1 MRPALVGPGRVGNY
15 NTSLR
20 PLRTIAMPLRI
31 QIVGP
36 AAPGSRTGNRVTAQ
50 RWQKVLRRLGH
61 NVRVTTGYDGR
72 DADVLIALHA
82 RKSARAVR
90 EFRKAHPKRPLIVA
104 LTGTDLYRDLPKSRP
119 ALRSLELADRLV
131 LLQPA
136 GRAALPREARRKARV
151 IYQSVEPPERRRAPL
166 PNAFEVCV
174 IGHLR
179 TVKDPFRTALAAR
192 CLPDSSRI
200 RVIQIG
206 GVLQPRMAS
215 RARDEEQRNE
225 RYQWI
230 GEHSRAQTLHRLAR
244 ARLMVI
250 SSRMEG
256 GANVVGE
263 AAALGIPILASRVAG
278 NVGLL
283 GARHPG
289 YFEFGDTAALRDLLL
304 RAETEPRFYRKLR
317 QTSERIAPLFRPARE
332 RRDWRSLLAEIT
344 HNG

>member
-1 MRPALVGPGRVGNY
+1 
-15 NTSLR
+15 
-20 PLRTIAMPLRI
+20 MPLRI

-50 RWQKVLRRLGH
+50 RWRNVLGSLGH
-61 NVRVTTGYDGR
+61 NVRVTTAYDGR
-72 DADVLIALHA
+72 DVDLLIALHA
-82 RKSARAVR
+82 RKSALAVR
-90 EFRKAHPKRPLIVA
+90 AFRKAHPTRPLIVA
-104 LTGTDLYRDLPKSRP
+104 LTGTDLYRDLPKNRS

-136 GRAALPREARRKARV
+136 GRASLPREARRKARV
-151 IYQSVEPPERRRAPL
+151 IYQSVEPPKRRRMPVRD
-166 PNAFEVCV
+166 AFEVCV

-192 CLPDSSRI
+192 RLPDSSRI

-206 GVLQPRMAS
+206 GALQPRMES
-215 RARDEEQRNE
+215 RARDEQQRHG

-230 GEHSRAQTLHRLAR
+230 GEQSRARTLHRLAR
-244 ARLMVI
+244 SRLMVI

-263 AAALGIPILASRVAG
+263 AATLGIPILASRVAG

-283 GARHPG
+283 GPRHPG
-289 YFEFGDTAALRDLLL
+289 YFEFGDTLALRDLLI
-304 RAETEPRFYRKLR
+304 RAETEPGFYRRLR

-332 RRDWRSLLAEIT
+332 RRDWHSLLNT
-344 HNG
+344 LRGKG